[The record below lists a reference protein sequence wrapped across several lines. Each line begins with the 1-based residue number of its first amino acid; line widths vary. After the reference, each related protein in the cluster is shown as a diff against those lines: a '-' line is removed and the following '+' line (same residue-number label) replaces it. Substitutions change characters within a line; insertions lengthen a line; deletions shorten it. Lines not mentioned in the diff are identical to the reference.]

1 MSQAIF
7 TSLVVISINSG
18 SGFIKYQSILQDNN
32 QLLDWPT
39 IILISLIGIVGSFIG
54 QHYSMKLPQ
63 QKIKQTFAVFLS
75 IMAIFMLC
83 QQLLFNLNSAY

>member
-1 MSQAIF
+1 LGGIAMSQAIF

-18 SGFIKYQSILQDNN
+18 AGFIKYQSILQDNN

-39 IILISLIGIVGSFIG
+39 IILISVIGIAGSIIG
-54 QHYSMKLPQ
+54 QYYSMKLPQ

-75 IMAIFMLC
+75 IMAIFMLY
-83 QQLLFNLNSAY
+83 QNY